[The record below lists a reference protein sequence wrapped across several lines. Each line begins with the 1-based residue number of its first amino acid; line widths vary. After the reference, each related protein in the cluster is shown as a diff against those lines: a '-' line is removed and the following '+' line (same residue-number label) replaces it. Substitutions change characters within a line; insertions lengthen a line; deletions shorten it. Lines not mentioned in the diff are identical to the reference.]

1 MGGSPIGCHALVW
14 TGVFDTDG
22 IVSSVARTK
31 AAGFDIVEFPLME
44 PQTFDSAAARRALA
58 DEDMVATA
66 SLGLPESADISST
79 DPDVVAAGAQLLRTA
94 LERTAE
100 MGASRMCGVLYGS
113 MRKHM
118 QPMSDRGRANSLDA
132 I

>member
-1 MGGSPIGCHALVW
+1 MTTVCCPCTGSGSKKRGPMVGSPIGCHALVW

-44 PQTFDSAAARRALA
+44 PDTFDSAAARRALA
-58 DEDMVATA
+58 DEGMIATT

-79 DPDVVAAGAQLLRTA
+79 DPDVVAAGARLLRTA
-94 LERTAE
+94 LDRT
-100 MGASRMCGVLYGS
+100 
-113 MRKHM
+113 
-118 QPMSDRGRANSLDA
+118 
-132 I
+132 